1 LISGLNLLPVY
12 GKGGTNRC
20 GGRHGGHAAKIN
32 LRGGK
37 LKKSTSIESVRA
49 RQVFSDR
56 GHPGVETTVTTANGA
71 TGSAIVTAGESVGMY
86 EVQFVYDG
94 GSRWKGMGVEKAANN
109 VNDIIAPAIIGKDSL
124 KQGEIDNIM
133 IELDGTKNKTKLG
146 GNATASVSA
155 AVLKAGAASQDIPLY
170 QHIGGVNANVLATPG
185 VLSFGGSKRYVSHT
199 HSGGKPSYELVA
211 HGFDTFKES
220 AEACWHVKTALLE
233 EVKKRYGIS
242 GSVFPGVRVEAGVVK
257 SDRELWDLS
266 LEIIETTGYAGKFGL
281 QVDVAASTY
290 YDREKDVY
298 VGLFS
303 KEEKT
308 KEEMITLY
316 HDMVKNYNF
325 IIIEDPLHED
335 DFEGH
340 AQLTKELGIQ
350 IVGDDL
356 FTTNV
361 ERLKKGIEVGAC
373 NTVLLKV
380 NQVGTISEA
389 LDTIQWAY
397 KNGYA
402 VEPCSSRG
410 EGPEIADYSVGIN
423 AGTVRNR
430 ALGPVGNRFMQIEAE
445 LGTRAKYLG
454 IEGLV
459 CGPVGAR
466 K

>member
-1 LISGLNLLPVY
+1 VK
-12 GKGGTNRC
+12 KGRKMKN
-20 GGRHGGHAAKIN
+20 
-32 LRGGK
+32 
-37 LKKSTSIESVRA
+37 ESVIKSVFA

-56 GHPGVETTVTTANGA
+56 GTPGVETMVTTENGA
-71 TGSAIVTAGESVGMY
+71 ASSAIVTAGASVGIH
-86 EVQFVYDG
+86 EVQFTYDG
-94 GSRWKGMGVEKAANN
+94 GTRWKGKGMTKAAANIN
-109 VNDIIAPAIIGKDSL
+109 EIIAPAIIGKDCL
-124 KQGEIDNIM
+124 QQGVIDNII
-133 IELDGTKNKTKLG
+133 IELDGTKNKVKLG

-155 AVLKAGAASQDIPLY
+155 AVLKTGAESMGIPLY
-170 QHIGGVNANVLATPG
+170 RHVGGVNANVLPTPG
-185 VLSFGGSKRYVSHT
+185 VLSFTGSTRYVSHT
-199 HSGGKPSYELVA
+199 HSGGKPSYELMA
-211 HGFDTFKES
+211 YGFDTFTES
-220 AEACWHVKTALLE
+220 AEACWHVKTMLLE
-233 EVKKRYGIS
+233 EIRKRYGLA
-242 GSVFPGVRVEAGVVK
+242 GSVFPGVTVGAGK
-257 SDRELWDLS
+257 IESDRELWDLS
-266 LEIIETTGYAGKFGL
+266 LEVIEASGYKDKFGL
-281 QVDVAASTY
+281 QVDVAATTY
-290 YDREKDVY
+290 YNKEKDVY
-298 VGLFS
+298 EGLFS

-308 KEEMITLY
+308 RD
-316 HDMVKNYNF
+316 DMVKLYHEMVDTYNF

-340 AQLTKELGIQ
+340 AQLTRELGIQ

-380 NQVGTISEA
+380 NQIGTISEA

-430 ALGPVGNRFMQIEAE
+430 ALGPIGNRFMQIEAE
-445 LGTRAKYLG
+445 LGGRAKFLG
-454 IEGLV
+454 KAGLV

>member
-1 LISGLNLLPVY
+1 M
-12 GKGGTNRC
+12 
-20 GGRHGGHAAKIN
+20 
-32 LRGGK
+32 
-37 LKKSTSIESVRA
+37 KKSTEITSVFA
-49 RQVFSDR
+49 RQVFSER
-56 GHPGVETTVTTANGA
+56 GTPGVETIITTANGA
-71 TGSAIVTAGESVGMY
+71 TGSAIVTAGASVGMY

-94 GSRWKGMGVEKAANN
+94 GTRWKGKGVTKAVTNIT
-109 VNDIIAPAIIGKDSL
+109 DTIAPAIIGKDTL
-124 KQGEIDNIM
+124 KQGEIDSIM
-133 IELDGTKNKTKLG
+133 IELDGTENKAKLG

-155 AVLKAGAASQDIPLY
+155 AVLKAGAASQGIPLY

-185 VLSFGGSKRYVSHT
+185 VLSFGGSKRYVTHT

-211 HGFDTFKES
+211 HGFDTFSES
-220 AEACWHVKTALLE
+220 AEACWHVKTMLLE
-233 EVKKRYGIS
+233 ETNKRFGVS
-242 GSVFPGVRVEAGVVK
+242 GAVFPAITIDAGKVE
-257 SDRELWDLS
+257 SDRLLWDLS
-266 LEIIETTGYAGKFGL
+266 LEVIEAAGYKGKISL
-281 QVDVAASTY
+281 QVDVAATTY
-290 YDREKDVY
+290 YDKEKEVY

-308 KEEMITLY
+308 KEDMFSIYREM
-316 HDMVKNYNF
+316 VEKYNF

-340 AQLTKELGIQ
+340 ARLTRDLGIQ
-350 IVGDDL
+350 VVGDDL

-361 ERLKKGIEVGAC
+361 KRLKRGIEVGAC

-402 VEPCSSRG
+402 VQPCSSRG
-410 EGPEIADYSVGIN
+410 EGPEIADYCVGIN

-430 ALGPVGNRFMQIEAE
+430 ALGPIGNRFMEIEAE
-445 LGTRAKYLG
+445 LGTRAKFLG

-459 CGPVGAR
+459 CGPVGVR

>member
-1 LISGLNLLPVY
+1 MKTESLI
-12 GKGGTNRC
+12 
-20 GGRHGGHAAKIN
+20 
-32 LRGGK
+32 
-37 LKKSTSIESVRA
+37 KSVFA

-56 GHPGVETTVTTANGA
+56 GTPGVETTVTTANG
-71 TGSAIVTAGESVGMY
+71 TVESAIVTAGASVGIH

-94 GSRWKGMGVEKAANN
+94 GTRWKGKGMTKAANN
-109 VNDIIAPAIIGKDSL
+109 INDVIAPAIIGKDCL
-124 KQGEIDNIM
+124 NQGEIDNIM
-133 IELDGTKNKTKLG
+133 IELDGTKNKAKLG

-155 AVLKAGAASQDIPLY
+155 AVLKAGAASMGIPLY
-170 QHIGGVNANVLATPG
+170 RHLGGVNANVLPTPG
-185 VLSFGGSKRYVSHT
+185 VLSFGGSTRYVSHT

-211 HGFDTFKES
+211 HGFDTFS
-220 AEACWHVKTALLE
+220 AAAEACWHVKTMLLE
-233 EVKKRYGIS
+233 EARKRYGIA
-242 GSVFPGVRVEAGVVK
+242 GAVFPGITVEAGK
-257 SDRELWDLS
+257 IESDRDLWDLS
-266 LEIIETTGYAGKFGL
+266 MEVIEATGYKGKFGL
-281 QVDVAASTY
+281 QVDVAATTY
-290 YDREKDVY
+290 YDKEKDVY
-298 VGLFS
+298 VGLFT

-308 KEEMITLY
+308 KG
-316 HDMVKNYNF
+316 DMVKLYHEMVDKYNF

-350 IVGDDL
+350 VVGDDL

-380 NQVGTISEA
+380 NQIGTISEA

-430 ALGPVGNRFMQIEAE
+430 ALGPIGNRFMQIEAE
-445 LGTRAKYLG
+445 LAGRAKFLG
-454 IEGLV
+454 IDGLV